1 MIDLLRPELR
11 VERPPAGQEV
21 SRYVRSYLLM
31 RIFVGALGVALPF
44 VLVLGDGLLFD
55 GEPFP
60 RDSLSAYYYSGVREL
75 FVGGLSATGIFLI
88 TYKVADRTL
97 DNTLSIVAGMS
108 ALAVALFPTGPPA
121 HVSQLTPLQEKLDAD
136 LVEVIHFTAAGT
148 FIVALG
154 VICFFFGVREG
165 ARPPR
170 KGNRSPSFWRRY
182 HWTCAGAI
190 AAALVWI
197 LVTELIGRP
206 SRSLL
211 IGEAVSVWAFGA
223 SWFMKGLEL
232 DILRGTRGTG
242 VAGADGRTATPSAR

>member
-1 MIDLLRPELR
+1 MPGMIDFLTPELR
-11 VERPPAGQEV
+11 VDRPPAGQEV
-21 SRYVRSYLLM
+21 SRYVRSYLIM

-44 VLVLGDGLLFD
+44 MLVLGDGLVFD
-55 GEPFP
+55 GHPCP

-75 FVGGLSATGIFLI
+75 FVGTLSATAVFLI

-97 DNTLSIVAGMS
+97 DNTLSIVAGIA
-108 ALAVALFPTGPPA
+108 ALAVAVFPTGSA
-121 HVSQLTPLQEKLDAD
+121 AEVTRLTPLQEL
-136 LVEVIHFTAAGT
+136 LGEGVVEAIHFIAAGI

-154 VICFFFGVREG
+154 VICYFFGVREG

-170 KGNRSPSFWRRY
+170 PGKRSPGFWRRY
-182 HWTCAGAI
+182 HWACAGAI

-197 LVTELIGRP
+197 GVTELAGGP
-206 SRSLL
+206 STSLL

-232 DILRGTRGTG
+232 DMLRGSRGTAA
-242 VAGADGRTATPSAR
+242 AGGEAVSP